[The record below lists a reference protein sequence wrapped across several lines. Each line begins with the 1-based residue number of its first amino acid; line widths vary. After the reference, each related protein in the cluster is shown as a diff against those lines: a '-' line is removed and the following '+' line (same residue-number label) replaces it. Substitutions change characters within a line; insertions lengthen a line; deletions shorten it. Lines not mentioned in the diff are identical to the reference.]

1 MYGIYISI
9 LHAFNPLSRLTH
21 PPEPHIP
28 TVKPFNQRDVVA
40 WEREVRLLVA
50 KATCLPA
57 LVHVVLIIAEFLLG
71 RLRYV
76 LRVRVQLAPVR
87 TKAWGVI
94 VFAGRRRRRCRR
106 WLVGRM

>member
-57 LVHVVLIIAEFLLG
+57 LVHVVLIIAEFLEE
-71 RLRYV
+71 
-76 LRVRVQLAPVR
+76 A
-87 TKAWGVI
+87 VI
-94 VFAGRRRRRCRR
+94 S
-106 WLVGRM
+106 